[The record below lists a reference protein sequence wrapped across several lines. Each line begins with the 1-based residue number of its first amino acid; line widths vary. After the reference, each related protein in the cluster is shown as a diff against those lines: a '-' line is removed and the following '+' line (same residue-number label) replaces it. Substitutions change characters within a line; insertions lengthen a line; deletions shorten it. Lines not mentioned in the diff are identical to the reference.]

1 MIITKW
7 LNTKITTTVTIGLK
21 FELLDNL
28 DVFIFY
34 FWHKLKYSL
43 ALQRLDSSLLL
54 KFSKDVLKKAT
65 RINTLILLFK
75 HEFQIV
81 NFK

>member
-1 MIITKW
+1 MNITKW
-7 LNTKITTTVTIGLK
+7 LNTKITATVTKGSK
-21 FELLDNL
+21 FELLYNL

-43 ALQRLDSSLLL
+43 AFERLDSSLLL

-65 RINTLILLFK
+65 RINKLILLFR
-75 HEFQIV
+75 HEF
-81 NFK
+81 

>member
-7 LNTKITTTVTIGLK
+7 LNTKITAIVTKGSK
-21 FELLDNL
+21 FELLYNL

-34 FWHKLKYSL
+34 FWHKLNYNL
-43 ALQRLDSSLLL
+43 ALECLDSSLDL

-65 RINTLILLFK
+65 RINNLILLFK
-75 HEFQIV
+75 HEF
-81 NFK
+81 

>member
-1 MIITKW
+1 MFITKW
-7 LNTKITTTVTIGLK
+7 LNTNIITIVKKGSK
-21 FELLDNL
+21 FELLYNL

-34 FWHKLKYSL
+34 FWRKLKYSL
-43 ALQRLDSSLLL
+43 ALERLDSSLLL

-75 HEFQIV
+75 HEF
-81 NFK
+81 